1 MPKRLL
7 ISFVLLMQ
15 LPVWGQSVPFS
26 FRNMSINEGLSQSS
40 VVDIATDDA
49 GFLWLATQDGLNRYD
64 GRELVIFK
72 KNFDDITTTTGS
84 RLGKIV
90 NGLNNT
96 LWLITSGGR
105 IEMLNLYNETF
116 TPIRTIGPD
125 SIVLPPVSCLYHE
138 SNNTLWIGTENNGLY
153 QFNPVTNKVVDHYD
167 FTHVDDPQRSIQY
180 IFKDSHHNIWVLT
193 NSGYSMLFLE
203 SGPHSV
209 VTPPTPDGISYSA
222 MDEDRNKTLW
232 IGTYGKGLYVKREQ
246 DRSFVPFTGYG
257 GQQTLPANL
266 VIESVKADAV
276 GQIWIGTYGNG
287 LYVINPG
294 KATINHYVNNKK
306 DPFSI
311 SYNDVLSI
319 KEDKQGG
326 VWIGTDGGGV
336 SHYDKRL
343 NNFAVLN
350 SNNVP
355 EHISIE
361 QVRAITTDHHGGI
374 WIGTSSTGLTFANMR
389 NNTFE
394 TYHYPPAPKA
404 QGNFDRVVSLYT
416 DAPGDIWVGTQGN
429 GLLIVD
435 AVTKKIKTR
444 FYPGGVD
451 LAGPNAS
458 LTRPRYIGAASDRSP
473 SALREPSITIPDHT
487 IWCML
492 PAQNNQVWAGTRN
505 GGLCLMDKQKGL
517 IKNYHIN
524 GGPGNSTLEN
534 NVRSLTMVSD
544 TTLCIGFEKRGIQ
557 FLNTR
562 TGKLF
567 TKPNTTIDSLVARE
581 TIFKCIR
588 YRYPMLWIGTLG
600 RGMIAWDLN
609 TNETYTINDAQGLP
623 NNTVYGI
630 LPDDQGHL
638 WLSTNKGIC
647 RFVLPAHLKEVNRS
661 NFTVFLVQDGLQSN
675 EFNTGAYHKAANGTL
690 LFGGINGLS
699 IFNPGQIALLNRP
712 ARVVITQ
719 AMVNNQPLVSDTG
732 MAYKKFLRLP
742 YRQNAVSFSFAALDF
757 VSPRRFNY
765 YYQLSG
771 YDINWIDAGNRNYVA
786 YTNLPPGRY
795 VFKVKATQQLPDNS
809 PVTMLT
815 IIIDP
820 PFWRT
825 SWFIVLCA
833 LVLAA
838 LLYTIYRYR
847 INQLLRLQQV
857 RDRIATDLH
866 DDIGTTLTNI
876 SILSE
881 LSKKKLLQ
889 KEDASTFLDR
899 IAEEVHNSSQA
910 LDDIVWSINTRND
923 TLEQTVAR
931 MRRYAAEVFD
941 VANIDYSLQLDEQFE
956 RYKLN
961 MEQRR
966 DCFLIFKETIN
977 NIYKHANA
985 KHVQI
990 KLWIEKGQL
999 HMIIQD
1005 DGKGF
1010 DITTVTHRNGIKNIR
1025 SRIKKWEGEITM
1037 LSVPGQGTVT
1047 RVHFPLG

>member
-1 MPKRLL
+1 MRNWLL
-7 ISFVLLMQ
+7 IPFMLLMH
-15 LPVWGQSVPFS
+15 LFVKGQAVPFS

-40 VVDIATDDA
+40 VIDIATDDA

-90 NGLNNT
+90 NGRNNT

-105 IEMLNLYNETF
+105 LEQLNLYNETF

-125 SIVLPPVSCLYHE
+125 SIVLPPVSCLHHDKD
-138 SNNTLWIGTENNGLY
+138 NTLWIGTENNGLY
-153 QFNPVTNKVVDHYD
+153 IYDLGANKVTHYI
-167 FTHVDDPQRSIQY
+167 TPSIQY
-180 IFKDSHHNIWVLT
+180 LFKDSRQQYWILT
-193 NSGYSMLFLE
+193 NRG
-203 SGPHSV
+203 
-209 VTPPTPDGISYSA
+209 VTLLSTENGQPVNALSFITDSISYSA
-222 MDEDRNKTLW
+222 MDEDDSNTLW
-232 IGTYGKGLYVKREQ
+232 LGTYGKGLYVKKKDNTE
-246 DRSFVPFTGYG
+246 FVPFTGFG
-257 GQQTLPANL
+257 KQQTLPANL
-266 VIESVKADAV
+266 VIESVKADDN
-276 GQIWIGTYGNG
+276 GLIWVGTYGNG
-287 LYVINPG
+287 LYVINPAR
-294 KATINHYVNNKK
+294 ATVVHYVVNKK

-311 SYNDVLSI
+311 SYNDVLCI

-326 VWIGTDGGGV
+326 IWIGTDGGGV

-343 NNFAVLN
+343 NNFVQLT

-355 EHISIE
+355 ENISIE
-361 QVRAITTDHHGGI
+361 QVRSITTDHTGNV
-374 WIGTSSTGLTFANMR
+374 WIGTSTAGLTFANMR
-389 NNTFE
+389 KNTFE

-404 QGNFDRVVSLYT
+404 LGNYDRVVSLYT
-416 DAPGDIWVGTQGN
+416 DAQGDIWVGTQGN
-429 GLLIVD
+429 GLLVVD

-444 FYPGGVD
+444 FYPGGTD
-451 LAGPNAS
+451 LSGLEAS
-458 LTRPRYIGAASDRSP
+458 LTPPDRP
-473 SALREPSITIPDHT
+473 TFIPDHT
-487 IWCML
+487 IWCMQ
-492 PAQNNQVWAGTRN
+492 PAPNNQVWVGTRN

-517 IKNYHIN
+517 IRNYN
-524 GGPGNSTLEN
+524 TSAAAGNRTLGN
-534 NVRSLTMVSD
+534 NVRFLTLIND

-557 FLNTR
+557 FLHTR
-562 TGKLF
+562 AVTLF
-567 TKPNTTIDSLVARE
+567 TKPNATLDSLKARE
-581 TIFKCIR
+581 TIFKCSW
-588 YRYPMLWIGTLG
+588 YRSPVLWIGTLG
-600 RGMIAWDLN
+600 QGLIAWNLH
-609 TNETYTINDAQGLP
+609 TGETHAIHDEQGLP

-630 LPDDQGHL
+630 LPDSAGSL

-647 RFVLPAHLKEVNRS
+647 RFVPPADLKQVSRS
-661 NFTVFLVQDGLQSN
+661 NFTGFLAEDGLQSN
-675 EFNTGAYHKAANGTL
+675 EFNTGAYHKAADGRL

-699 IFNPGQIALLNRP
+699 IFQPELIALSHQP
-712 ARVVITQ
+712 AQVVITQ

-732 MAYKKFLRLP
+732 MAYKKILHLR
-742 YRQNAVSFSFAALDF
+742 YRQNAVSFNFAALDF

-771 YDINWIDAGNRNYVA
+771 YDTKWIDAGNRNYVA

-795 VFKVKATQQLPDNS
+795 VFMVKAAQQLRENS

-825 SWFIVLCA
+825 WWFILLC
-833 LVLAA
+833 VLALA
-838 LLYTIYRYR
+838 GLLYAVYRYR
-847 INQLLRLQQV
+847 IDELLRLQKI

-881 LSKKKLLQ
+881 LSKKNLQ
-889 KEDASTFLDR
+889 KEEAGTFLDR

-931 MRRYAAEVFD
+931 MRRYTAEIFD
-941 VANIDYSLQLDEQFE
+941 GANITYTLQLDEQFE
-956 RYKLN
+956 KYKLN

-966 DCFLIFKETIN
+966 DIFLIFKEAIN
-977 NIYKHANA
+977 NIYKHAHA

-990 KLWIEKGQL
+990 KVWIERGRL

-1005 DGKGF
+1005 DGQGF
-1010 DITTVTHRNGIKNIR
+1010 DTTTATHRNGIKNIR
-1025 SRIKKWEGEITM
+1025 NRIEKWNGHIA
-1037 LSVPGQGTVT
+1037 LVSVPGKGTET
-1047 RVHFPLG
+1047 RVHFPLT

>member
-1 MPKRLL
+1 
-7 ISFVLLMQ
+7 
-15 LPVWGQSVPFS
+15 
-26 FRNMSINEGLSQSS
+26 
-40 VVDIATDDA
+40 
-49 GFLWLATQDGLNRYD
+49 
-64 GRELVIFK
+64 
-72 KNFDDITTTTGS
+72 
-84 RLGKIV
+84 
-90 NGLNNT
+90 
-96 LWLITSGGR
+96 
-105 IEMLNLYNETF
+105 
-116 TPIRTIGPD
+116 
-125 SIVLPPVSCLYHE
+125 
-138 SNNTLWIGTENNGLY
+138 
-153 QFNPVTNKVVDHYD
+153 
-167 FTHVDDPQRSIQY
+167 
-180 IFKDSHHNIWVLT
+180 
-193 NSGYSMLFLE
+193 FLE
-203 SGPHSV
+203 TAPHSV
-209 VTPPTPDGISYSA
+209 VTPPSIDGISYSA

-232 IGTYGKGLYVKREQ
+232 IGTYGKGLYIKRERD
-246 DRSFVPFTGYG
+246 DRFFPFTGYG
-257 GQQTLPANL
+257 RQNNLPENL
-266 VIESVKADAV
+266 VIESVKADDA
-276 GQIWIGTYGNG
+276 GQIWVGTYGNG
-287 LYVINPG
+287 LYVINPA
-294 KATINHYVNNKK
+294 KATIAHYVVNKK

-311 SYNDVLSI
+311 SYNDVLCI

-326 VWIGTDGGGV
+326 IWIGTDGGGV

-343 NNFAVLN
+343 NNFAMLT
-350 SNNVP
+350 SNKVP
-355 EHISIE
+355 EKISIE
-361 QVRAITTDHHGGI
+361 QVRAITTDHTGNV
-374 WIGTSSTGLTFANMR
+374 WIGTSSTGLTFADMR
-389 NNTFE
+389 NDTFE

-404 QGNFDRVVSLYT
+404 QGNYDRVVSLYT
-416 DAPGDIWVGTQGN
+416 DAQGEIWVGTQGN

-435 AVTKKIKTR
+435 AVTKRIKKR
-444 FYPGGVD
+444 FYPKGTDLSGVAD
-451 LAGPNAS
+451 LSGHVNDASGP
-458 LTRPRYIGAASDRSP
+458 DRSGN
-473 SALREPSITIPDHT
+473 IPDHT

-517 IKNYHIN
+517 IKNYNIN

-534 NVRSLTMVSD
+534 NVRSLTMVND

-557 FLNTR
+557 FLNTL

-581 TIFKCIR
+581 TIFKCIW
-588 YRYPMLWIGTLG
+588 YRHPVLWIGTLG
-600 RGMIAWDLN
+600 RGMIACDLN
-609 TNETYTINDAQGLP
+609 TNITYAINDEQGLP
-623 NNTVYGI
+623 NNTIYGM
-630 LPDDQGHL
+630 LPDDRGHL

-647 RFVLPAHLKEVNRS
+647 RFVQPASLKQVNRS

-675 EFNTGAYHKAANGTL
+675 EFNTGAYHKAANGML
-690 LFGGINGLS
+690 LFGGINGLT
-699 IFNPGQIALLNRP
+699 IFNPGQIALLSKP

-732 MAYKKFLRLP
+732 MAYKKFVRLP
-742 YRQNAVSFSFAALDF
+742 YRQNAVSFSFAVLDF

-771 YDINWIDAGNRNYVA
+771 YDTKWIDAGNRNYVA

-795 VFKVKATQQLPDNS
+795 VFQVKAAQQFPDNS

-825 SWFIVLCA
+825 AWFIVLCA
-833 LVLAA
+833 LALAG

-881 LSKKKLLQ
+881 LSKKNLLQ
-889 KEDASTFLDR
+889 KEDAGTFLDR

-910 LDDIVWSINTRND
+910 LDDIVWSINTKND

-941 VANIDYSLQLDEQFE
+941 AANIAYSLQLDEQFE
-956 RYKLN
+956 RHKLN

-990 KLWIEKGQL
+990 KVWIEKGQL
-999 HMIIQD
+999 HMMIQD
-1005 DGKGF
+1005 DGIGF

-1025 SRIKKWEGEITM
+1025 NRIKKWDGDITM
-1037 LSVPGQGTVT
+1037 LSVPGKGTET
-1047 RVHFPLG
+1047 RVNFPLS

>member
-1 MPKRLL
+1 
-7 ISFVLLMQ
+7 
-15 LPVWGQSVPFS
+15 
-26 FRNMSINEGLSQSS
+26 
-40 VVDIATDDA
+40 
-49 GFLWLATQDGLNRYD
+49 
-64 GRELVIFK
+64 
-72 KNFDDITTTTGS
+72 
-84 RLGKIV
+84 
-90 NGLNNT
+90 
-96 LWLITSGGR
+96 
-105 IEMLNLYNETF
+105 MLNLYNETF
-116 TPIRTIGPD
+116 TPIHTIGPN
-125 SIVLPPVSCLYHE
+125 SMVLPRVSCLFHDAD
-138 SNNTLWIGTENNGLY
+138 NVLWIGTENEGLLLY
-153 QFNPVTNKVVDHYD
+153 DLGANKVTRYV
-167 FTHVDDPQRSIQY
+167 TPPIQC
-180 IFKDSHHNIWVLT
+180 IFKDSRKNIWLLT
-193 NSGYSMLFLE
+193 SAGFTTIFPEDDRLIMDPVF
-203 SGPHSV
+203 
-209 VTPPTPDGISYSA
+209 VTDYISYSA
-222 MDEDRNKTLW
+222 IDEDKSNTMW
-232 IGTYGKGLYVKREQ
+232 MGTYGRGLYMRKSDER
-246 DRSFVPFTGYG
+246 RFIPFAGFN
-257 GQQTLPANL
+257 GQQTMPSNL

-276 GQIWIGTYGNG
+276 GQIWVGTYGNG
-287 LYVINPG
+287 LYVINPDN
-294 KATINHYVNNKK
+294 ATISHYVVNKK
-306 DPFSI
+306 DPFTI

-326 VWIGTDGGGV
+326 IWIGTDGGGV

-355 EHISIE
+355 ENISIE
-361 QVRAITTDHHGGI
+361 QVRAITTDHQGSI

-404 QGNFDRVVSLYT
+404 QGNYDRVVSLYT

-429 GLLIVD
+429 GLLIID

-444 FYPGGVD
+444 FYPGGAD
-451 LAGPNAS
+451 LS
-458 LTRPRYIGAASDRSP
+458 GAQ
-473 SALREPSITIPDHT
+473 IPDHT

-492 PAQNNQVWAGTRN
+492 PAKNNQVWAGTRN

-517 IKNYHIN
+517 IKNYNIN

-534 NVRSLTMVSD
+534 NVRSLTMVND

-557 FLNTR
+557 FLNTL
-562 TGKLF
+562 TGELY
-567 TKPNTTIDSLVARE
+567 TKPNTTIDSLVTRE
-581 TIFKCIR
+581 TIFKCIW
-588 YRYPMLWIGTLG
+588 YRHPMLWIGTLG
-600 RGMIAWDLN
+600 RGMIACDLN

-630 LPDDQGHL
+630 LPDDKGHL

-647 RFVLPAHLKEVNRS
+647 RFVLPARLKDVNRS
-661 NFTVFLVQDGLQSN
+661 DFTVFLVQDGLQSN
-675 EFNTGAYHKAANGTL
+675 EFNTGAYHKAVNGML

-699 IFNPGQIALLNRP
+699 IFNPGQIALLNKP

-771 YDINWIDAGNRNYVA
+771 YDTNWIDAGNRNYVA

-809 PVTMLT
+809 PVTMLV

-889 KEDASTFLDR
+889 KEDAGTFLDR

-941 VANIDYSLQLDEQFE
+941 AANIDYYLQLEEQFE

-990 KLWIEKGQL
+990 KVWIEKGQL

-1010 DITTVTHRNGIKNIR
+1010 DMTTVTHRNGIKNIR